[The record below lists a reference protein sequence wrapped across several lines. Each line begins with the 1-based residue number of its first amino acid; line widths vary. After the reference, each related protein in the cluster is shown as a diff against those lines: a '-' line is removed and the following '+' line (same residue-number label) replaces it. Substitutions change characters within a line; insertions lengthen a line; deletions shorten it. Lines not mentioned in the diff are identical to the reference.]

1 MSYFTLDSVTN
12 IQQFDNKRYQILIG
26 DDIRLRI
33 IKRSAI
39 FIALSYA
46 EGSMEMLKQTSDS
59 PVGTLFITI
68 ENAHIT
74 KISYDEPVNW
84 EILAG
89 EEGEIEIYQ
98 QLLEQLAGYFV
109 GEREVFDLPIFL
121 QGTPFQQRVWQAL
134 SEIPYGVVVSYKDI
148 AIAAGSPKAVQ
159 AVGQANR
166 ANPIPILIPCHRC
179 VKSDGALGGYN
190 GADIDKKQYL
200 LALEKGLRLS

>member
-1 MSYFTLDSVTN
+1 MS
-12 IQQFDNKRYQILIG
+12 

-59 PVGTLFITI
+59 PVGTLFIII

-121 QGTPFQQRVWQAL
+121 QGTAFQQRVWQAL

-166 ANPIPILIPCHRC
+166 ANPIPLLIPCHRC
-179 VKSDGALGGYN
+179 VKSDGTLGGYN

-200 LALEKGLRLS
+200 LALEKGLRFS